1 MMETLDRATWIQTP
15 TERRQDET
23 QMTERGW
30 EVCWLLEDK
39 NYYKPQD
46 LVDFV

>member
-1 MMETLDRATWIQTP
+1 MRLRSKLGKTASKGMMETLDRATWIQTP

-30 EVCWLLEDK
+30 EVC
-39 NYYKPQD
+39 
-46 LVDFV
+46 